1 MLGWKKNEADLT
13 DVDRQSVRKLEK
25 KGVLY
30 IVVVAV
36 VTLAVAMY
44 SITFN
49 SSGVTIG
56 EVYGTLVNQLF
67 PGTFDIPEKTQF
79 IVMKVYA
86 PRVMMAIIVGAILA
100 LCGCITQTILKNP
113 LATPYTLGVSA
124 SASFGAGLAIIAG
137 FTTIAGSMGLV
148 LNAFIFSLIP
158 ATVILLIAA
167 RKNIMTTTM
176 ILIGISISYMFSA
189 ANTLMQYF
197 GNADA
202 VKTAM
207 FWSVGDLNA
216 AMLSQIPYVL
226 VTLIATAILALF
238 LLKDIDIMRMGD
250 DTAASLGVNVRFVR
264 TGSII
269 LACFATAAAVSFV
282 GAIGFICL
290 LGPQISRMIIGGNL
304 KYLLPASAV
313 TGALLLTLAD
323 LAAKSVVAP
332 VILPVGAITALVG
345 SPVLIYLLVKNKNM
359 VVG

>member
-1 MLGWKKNEADLT
+1 M
-13 DVDRQSVRKLEK
+13 
-25 KGVLY
+25 
-30 IVVVAV
+30 
-36 VTLAVAMY
+36 
-44 SITFN
+44 
-49 SSGVTIG
+49 
-56 EVYGTLVNQLF
+56 
-67 PGTFDIPEKTQF
+67 
-79 IVMKVYA
+79 
-86 PRVMMAIIVGAILA
+86 
-100 LCGCITQTILKNP
+100 
-113 LATPYTLGVSA
+113 
-124 SASFGAGLAIIAG
+124 AIIAG
-137 FTTIAGSMGLV
+137 VSTIGGSMGLV
-148 LNAFIFSLIP
+148 LNAFLFSLIP
-158 ATVILLIAA
+158 AAIILIIAA
-167 RKNIMTTTM
+167 RKTLMTTTM

-207 FWSVGDLNA
+207 FWAMGDLNG

-226 VTLIATAILALF
+226 ITLVLATIVASV

-250 DTAASLGVNVRFVR
+250 DTASSLGVNVQLVR

-323 LAAKSVVAP
+323 LAAKTVVAP

-345 SPVLIYLLVKNKNM
+345 SPVLIYLLVKKRNM

>member
-1 MLGWKKNEADLT
+1 MFGRRRDKADLT
-13 DVDRQSVRKLEK
+13 DSDRQSVRKLEK
-25 KGVLY
+25 RGLLY
-30 IVVVAV
+30 IFAV
-36 VTLAVAMY
+36 LALTIAVAMY

-49 SSGVTIG
+49 SSGVTVG
-56 EVYGTLVNQLF
+56 EVYGTLVNQIF

-113 LATPYTLGVSA
+113 LATPYTLGVSS

-137 FTTIAGSMGLV
+137 VSTIGGSMGLV
-148 LNAFIFSLIP
+148 LNAFLFSLIP
-158 ATVILLIAA
+158 AAIILIIAA
-167 RKNIMTTTM
+167 RKTLMTTTM

-207 FWSVGDLNA
+207 FWAVGDLNG

-226 VTLIATAILALF
+226 ITLVLATIVASV

-250 DTAASLGVNVRFVR
+250 DTASSLGVNVQLVR

-323 LAAKSVVAP
+323 LAAKTVVAP

-345 SPVLIYLLVKNKNM
+345 SPVLIYLLVKKRNM